1 MTTELT
7 MLTWT
12 VGLTGLLWLP
22 YIIAQSKVSGTV
34 GALGYGY
41 KGPLEPLPAWAERAK
56 AHHHNAVENL
66 VLFAALVIT
75 AHLAEATNEA
85 TASAAIAYF
94 WLRAAHYAVF
104 TANIPFARTLT
115 FAGSWLA
122 QVCILY
128 QILIG

>member
-1 MTTELT
+1 MSIELE
-7 MLTWT
+7 MLAWVSGLTVMMWVPYILAHIGN
-12 VGLTGLLWLP
+12 VGLVPALT
-22 YIIAQSKVSGTV
+22 YQADGT
-34 GALGYGY
+34 
-41 KGPLEPLPAWAERAK
+41 PLPGWAARAK
-56 AHHHNAVENL
+56 RAHCNAVENL
-66 VLFAALVIT
+66 APFAALVIV

-94 WLRAAHYAVF
+94 WVRAAHYAVF

>member
-41 KGPLEPLPAWAERAK
+41 KEPLEPLPAWAERAK
-56 AHHHNAVENL
+56 AHHRNAIENL
-66 VLFAALVIT
+66 VLFAALVII
-75 AHLAEATNEA
+75 AHLAEASNGA
-85 TASAAIAYF
+85 TAAAAITFF
-94 WLRAAHYAVF
+94 WARVVHLVLHF
-104 TANIPFARTLT
+104 TGIPFLRSIA
-115 FAGSWLA
+115 FVVGWLA
-122 QVCILY
+122 MVCIFY
-128 QILIG
+128 QIVT